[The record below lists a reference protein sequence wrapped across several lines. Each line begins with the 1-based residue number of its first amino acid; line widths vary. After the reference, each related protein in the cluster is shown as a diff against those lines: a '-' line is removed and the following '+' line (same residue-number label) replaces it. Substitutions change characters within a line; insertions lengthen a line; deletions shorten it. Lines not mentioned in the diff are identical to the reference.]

1 MEICQFCNKEFSGK
15 PTLIK
20 HQRSVKSCLKLQE
33 NAGHFTKK
41 LSYKCSFCDKELSS
55 NHGYS
60 YHIKI
65 CSIKKEKD
73 TKAKEEEE
81 VKIKEE
87 TKLRERIK
95 ELEDKLSKH
104 EIEPKNIHST
114 TNIITNMSNS
124 NNTNNTNISIIN
136 YMTEERVLQIFKDHF
151 QLKDLEQSR
160 LGMFTVKHMLT
171 GEDKPV
177 YKCTDLSRKRCVY
190 IDTSGN
196 ETVDKN
202 MKTLINLLH
211 QANPYVKELI
221 QDDIIDQEENVITTL
236 RSDYKDYIN
245 LETDGSEFKTVVSK
259 CASDVP
265 TPSKLLIDDIDWDI
279 NIKRA
284 KLKEPKEQTIKP
296 ILASDEDEFGFFS

>member
-1 MEICQFCNKEFSGK
+1 MECVYCHKLYSNKYTLRTHQTTSKKCIAIQEETTNTVLQKKFLCTHCNKQLTSNERLQHHLTICK
-15 PTLIK
+15 
-20 HQRSVKSCLKLQE
+20 QRPS
-33 NAGHFTKK
+33 
-41 LSYKCSFCDKELSS
+41 
-55 NHGYS
+55 
-60 YHIKI
+60 
-65 CSIKKEKD
+65 
-73 TKAKEEEE
+73 EEE
-81 VKIKEE
+81 V
-87 TKLRERIK
+87 KLRERIK
-95 ELEDKLSKH
+95 ELEDKLHKH
-104 EIEPKNIHST
+104 EMEPKNIHNT
-114 TNIITNMSNS
+114 TNITNMSNS

-221 QDDIIDQEENVITTL
+221 QDDIIDQEEDVITTL

-245 LETDGSEFKTVVSK
+245 LETDGSEFKSVVAK

-265 TPSKLLIDDIDWDI
+265 KPSKLLIDDIDWDI
-279 NIKRA
+279 NLKRA
-284 KLKEPKEQTIKP
+284 KVKETEQKDSTRRF
-296 ILASDEDEFGFFS
+296 ASDEDTFGFFS